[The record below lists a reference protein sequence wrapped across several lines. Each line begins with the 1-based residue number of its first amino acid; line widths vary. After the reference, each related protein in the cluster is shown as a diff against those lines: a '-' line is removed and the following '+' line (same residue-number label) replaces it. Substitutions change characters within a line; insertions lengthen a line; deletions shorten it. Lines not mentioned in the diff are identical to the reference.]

1 MATVESKK
9 KWATPQ
15 DWAAHKQ
22 TIISLYQDR
31 ELEEVME
38 IMERNYNFYST

>member
-15 DWAAHKQ
+15 DWADHKQ
-22 TIISLYQDR
+22 TIISLYQDK
-31 ELEEVME
+31 ELDEVME
-38 IMERNYNFYST
+38 IMEREHGFYST

>member
-1 MATVESKK
+1 MTTVKSKK

-38 IMERNYNFYST
+38 IMQQDYDFHST

>member
-1 MATVESKK
+1 MESKK

-15 DWAAHKQ
+15 DWAAHKE
-22 TIISLYQDR
+22 TIISLYQER

-38 IMERNYNFYST
+38 IMERDYGFYST